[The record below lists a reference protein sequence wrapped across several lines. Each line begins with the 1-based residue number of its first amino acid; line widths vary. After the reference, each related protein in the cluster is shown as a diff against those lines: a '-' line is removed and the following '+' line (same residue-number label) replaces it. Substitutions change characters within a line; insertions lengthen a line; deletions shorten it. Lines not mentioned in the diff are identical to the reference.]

1 MNTLL
6 LTLIGLGFLS
16 IVIEDLTHINKAK
29 TTLFFGSL
37 VWLLYFIAEAP
48 HTGEVH
54 RALDE
59 NLLEVATLWL
69 FLLSAMT
76 FVAYLNNRNLI
87 SGIVLRLLPQQ
98 LSKRTLLFMT
108 AHFAFVFSSLADNV
122 TSTLVCMSL
131 LLPLNLSKSDF
142 LRFAAVTV
150 FGVNSGGVSLITG
163 DVTTLMVFMAD
174 KVTIPNLLLLTVP
187 AYIGLIV
194 LTLILGAPLKGDVI
208 VEHEEKKIPWIDW
221 LAGGQFLL
229 TIISILTLNVLYD
242 VPPVLTFLV
251 SLGLLF
257 LIMQFLNGDEDM
269 MRNVRMIEFDTLLFF
284 LGVLLMV
291 GMLKQL
297 GTLSNVS
304 ELYTHLPTPVANYL
318 LGLFSALV
326 DNVPLT
332 AAVLHSNVN
341 MDDGNWISLVYAV
354 GVGGSLLIIGSAAGI
369 IAMSKAGHEL
379 LSFIS
384 YARFSGHLL
393 LAYTLG
399 FIASWGIGHALNF
412 I

>member
-6 LTLIGLGFLS
+6 LILIGLGFLS

-37 VWLLYFIAEAP
+37 VWLLYFIGQSP
-48 HTGEVH
+48 HTEEVH
-54 RALDE
+54 LALNE
-59 NLLEVATLWL
+59 NLLEIATLWL

-87 SGIVLRLLPQQ
+87 SGIVLRLLPQK

-174 KVTIPNLLLLTVP
+174 KVTIPNLLLLIVP
-187 AYIGLIV
+187 AYFGLIA
-194 LTLILGAPLKGDVI
+194 LTLVLGLKLEGDVI
-208 VEHEEKKIPWIDW
+208 VEHEKKKIPGID
-221 LAGGQFLL
+221 LIAGGQFLL
-229 TIISILTLNVLYD
+229 TIVAILALNIMYD

-269 MRNVRMIEFDTLLFF
+269 MRNVRMIEFDALLFF

-297 GTLSNVS
+297 GTLSNLS
-304 ELYTHLPTPVANYL
+304 DLYTIMPTPIANYV
-318 LGLFSALV
+318 LGLLSSLV

-332 AAVLHSNVN
+332 AAVLHSEVS
-341 MDDGNWISLVYAV
+341 MDDGNWLSLVYAV

-379 LSFIS
+379 LSFMS

-393 LAYTLG
+393 LAYTIG
-399 FIASWGIGHALNF
+399 FAASWGVGHMLALA
-412 I
+412 

>member
-6 LTLIGLGFLS
+6 LILIGLGFLS

-37 VWLLYFIAEAP
+37 VWLLYFVGQAP
-48 HTGEVH
+48 HTEEIH
-54 RALDE
+54 HALNE
-59 NLLEVATLWL
+59 NLLEIATLWL

-98 LSKRTLLFMT
+98 LSKRSLLFMT

-131 LLPLNLSKSDF
+131 LLPLNLSKADF

-174 KVTIPNLLLLTVP
+174 KVTIPNLLLLIVP
-187 AYIGLIV
+187 AYFGLIALTFV
-194 LTLILGAPLKGDVI
+194 LGWKLEGDVI
-208 VEHEEKKIPWIDW
+208 VEHESKKIPWVDW
-221 LAGGQFLL
+221 VAGGQFLL
-229 TIISILTLNVLYD
+229 TIVAILALNILYD

-269 MRNVRMIEFDTLLFF
+269 MRNVRMIEFDALLFF

-297 GTLSNVS
+297 GTLSNLS
-304 ELYTHLPTPVANYL
+304 DLYTLMPTPIANYV
-318 LGLFSALV
+318 LGLLSSLV

-332 AAVLHSNVN
+332 AAVLHSEVT
-341 MDDGNWISLVYAV
+341 MDDGNWLSLVYAV

-369 IAMSKAGHEL
+369 IAMIKAGHEL
-379 LSFIS
+379 LSFVS

-393 LAYTLG
+393 LAYTVG
-399 FIASWGIGHALNF
+399 FAASWGVGHMLALA
-412 I
+412 

>member
-1 MNTLL
+1 MDTLL

-16 IVIEDLTHINKAK
+16 IVIEDLTHINKSK

-37 VWLLYFIAEAP
+37 VWLLYFIDQAP

-54 RALDE
+54 HALDE
-59 NLLEVATLWL
+59 NLLEIATLWL

-87 SGIVLRLLPQQ
+87 SGLVLRLLPQQ

-174 KVTIPNLLLLTVP
+174 KVTIPNLLLLTIP

-194 LTLILGAPLKGDVI
+194 LTLILSIPLKGDVI
-208 VEHEEKKIPWIDW
+208 VEHEKKKIPWID
-221 LAGGQFLL
+221 LVAGGQFLL
-229 TIISILTLNVLYD
+229 TIVSILTLNVLYD

-269 MRNVRMIEFDTLLFF
+269 MRNVRMIEFDALLFF

-304 ELYTHLPTPVANYL
+304 ELYTHLPAPLANYL

-399 FIASWGIGHALNF
+399 FITSWGIGHALNF